1 VGLNSL
7 EEEPVSRHR
16 RKAAYTVAATAAM
29 SEGPLSFGQ
38 RVASLPG
45 LVRDTVNGQ
54 YDGLGRGRLA
64 MMAVAL
70 VYIVS
75 PIDVLPE
82 ALLTLP
88 GMMDDAAVAAWL
100 IASLMGATTAYRAWS
115 GSGAAPTVSTD
126 GISDPAAAGGPS
138 ATDPRAN
145 RIVVGEV
152 VTP

>member
-1 VGLNSL
+1 
-7 EEEPVSRHR
+7 
-16 RKAAYTVAATAAM
+16 M

-64 MMAVAL
+64 MMLVAL

-75 PIDVLPE
+75 PVDVLPE

-100 IASLMGATTAYRAWS
+100 IASLMGATTAYQAWS
-115 GSGAAPTVSTD
+115 GSGPAPTMATG
-126 GISDPAAAGGPS
+126 GIGDPVASEGPS
-138 ATDPRAN
+138 ETGPRAN
-145 RIVVGEV
+145 RVVVGEV

>member
-1 VGLNSL
+1 
-7 EEEPVSRHR
+7 
-16 RKAAYTVAATAAM
+16 M

-64 MMAVAL
+64 MMVVAL

-75 PIDVLPE
+75 PVDVLPE

-100 IASLMGATTAYRAWS
+100 IASLVGATTAYQAWS
-115 GSGAAPTVSTD
+115 GSGPAPTMATD
-126 GISDPAAAGGPS
+126 GIGDPAAAGRPS

>member
-1 VGLNSL
+1 M
-7 EEEPVSRHR
+7 SRR
-16 RKAAYTVAATAAM
+16 SRKAAYTVAATAAM

-38 RVASLPG
+38 RVACLPG

-64 MMAVAL
+64 MMVVAL

-75 PIDVLPE
+75 PVDLLPE

-100 IASLMGATTAYRAWS
+100 IASLMGATTAYQVRS
-115 GSGAAPTVSTD
+115 GSGAAPSMATD
-126 GISDPAAAGGPS
+126 GIGDPGAAGGPS